1 MPAPVRLSDIVD
13 ALEMQS
19 DELSSFLELDTGRV
33 ETISD
38 DLVRDAEE
46 CGDSQEPD
54 LPDWQDEEWEIARR
68 IVSSDRFLKL
78 PTKFEVHEWEIMR
91 EFADSLESGKIR
103 EDLLHAL
110 HGSGAFRHFKDAIRR
125 QGVESAW
132 FAFRTEALRQI
143 AVDWC
148 EENGV
153 SPVE

>member
-19 DELSSFLELDTGRV
+19 DELSSFLDLDTGQV

-46 CGDSQEPD
+46 CGDSEEPN
-54 LPDWQDEEWEIARR
+54 LSDWQDEEWETARR
-68 IVSSDRFLKL
+68 IAFSDRFRKL

>member
-19 DELSSFLELDTGRV
+19 DELSSFLDLDTGRV

-46 CGDSQEPD
+46 CGDSEEPN
-54 LPDWQDEEWEIARR
+54 LPDWQDEEWETAKR
-68 IVSSDRFLKL
+68 IVFSDRFRKL

-148 EENGV
+148 EENGL